1 MAGIILKSRNLN
13 IIYMICINAW
23 RNPWYHGLYKIW
35 CLIENYL
42 TTFSRK
48 LFQEFSQKYFS
59 VQFCCPSVVYK
70 IDRFDL
76 MSKSVEWNQLQS
88 ASNLKTAWSIASNE
102 LGRFISSAE
111 GLGEEVIAVPRLEEA
126 AFYDLMV
133 CFSKFKAHR
142 FVLPFSKDYDFH
154 LHGHMTDILG
164 ELADHKKLLECCKN
178 PSNGDL
184 NKENLTF
191 SVHNKG
197 GEKEVTITLDGLKKK
212 VVNWAGI
219 SSGQL
224 ILDTEKVDLEGR
236 RILYI
241 ITEVIY
247 ANKVSVSSKVGSDVK
262 EEAMSTSGVPV
273 AFAYTKFPVDKEGI
287 IKEARNT
294 TLNRSRTFAPV

>member
-1 MAGIILKSRNLN
+1 
-13 IIYMICINAW
+13 
-23 RNPWYHGLYKIW
+23 
-35 CLIENYL
+35 
-42 TTFSRK
+42 
-48 LFQEFSQKYFS
+48 
-59 VQFCCPSVVYK
+59 
-70 IDRFDL
+70 
-76 MSKSVEWNQLQS
+76 MSKWKQLQS
-88 ASNLKTAWSIASNE
+88 ASNLKTSWSIVSDE
-102 LGRFISSAE
+102 LGRYISSAE
-111 GLGEEVIAVPRLEEA
+111 GLGEEVIAVPRIEEA
-126 AFYDLMV
+126 AYYDLMV

-142 FVLPFSKDYDFH
+142 FVLPFSQDYDFH
-154 LHGHMTDILG
+154 LHGHMTDIMG

-178 PSNGDL
+178 PSTGDL
-184 NKENLTF
+184 NKEKLEF
-191 SVHNKG
+191 SAHDKG
-197 GEKEVTITLDGLKKK
+197 GEKKITITLDGLKKK

-224 ILDTEKVDLEGR
+224 IIDTDKVDLEGR

-273 AFAYTKFPVDKEGI
+273 AFSYTKFPVDKEGI